1 MGLER
6 EGTKMNA
13 NKALKRILENS
24 PLRVGELNEKLNY
37 ESKHV
42 ASTVLGRNRIS
53 YENLLKF
60 SDVLKYD
67 VVLVPRGSRTYLD
80 NEYVLTNEEMDAKAL
95 KNTKKMFPDERN
107 SDSE

>member
-1 MGLER
+1 
-6 EGTKMNA
+6 MNA

-24 PLRVGELNEKLNY
+24 PLRVGELNKKLGY

-42 ASTVLGRNRIS
+42 ASTVLGRKKIS

-67 VVLVPRGSRTYLD
+67 VVLVPRGSRTYLE
-80 NEYVLTNEEMDAKAL
+80 NEYVLTSEEMDAKAL
-95 KNTKKMFPDERN
+95 ENTKKMFPEERN
-107 SDSE
+107 SDF

>member
-1 MGLER
+1 
-6 EGTKMNA
+6 MNA
-13 NKALKRILENS
+13 NKALKKILENS
-24 PLRVGELNEKLNY
+24 PLRVGELNKKLNY

-95 KNTKKMFPDERN
+95 KNTKKMFPNEKD

>member
-1 MGLER
+1 
-6 EGTKMNA
+6 MNA

-80 NEYVLTNEEMDAKAL
+80 NEYVLTNEEMDAQAL
-95 KNTKKMFPDERN
+95 KNTKKMFPNERN